1 MIALRDVD
9 SSYGRGSDG
18 MQRHRFLLSLFVLAP
33 VALSGCAIPP
43 AITIASYVLDGVS
56 YAATG
61 KSVSDHGISAVTGRD
76 CATFRLLKGQ
86 NPCRSEPTELR
97 DPAPV
102 EAGQQATLPSGEP
115 APIVAS
121 TSPASTPTAAGA
133 ASAPTRQ
140 RYLVLGSY
148 DSRSGADEIAA
159 QFSDAKAT
167 VFEVKVDGRVA
178 HRVVAGPLSD
188 TEVAELRDR
197 LVAHD
202 GQRAYE
208 INQLALAPERPTAE
222 PGFERH

>member
-1 MIALRDVD
+1 
-9 SSYGRGSDG
+9 
-18 MQRHRFLLSLFVLAP
+18 MQRYRILFVLAP
-33 VALSGCAIPP
+33 ILLGGCAIPP

-61 KSVSDHGISAVTGRD
+61 KSVSDHGISALAGRD
-76 CATFRLLKGQ
+76 CATFRILKGE

-102 EAGQQATLPSGEP
+102 EAGQQATLPTGEP
-115 APIVAS
+115 APMVAS
-121 TSPASTPTAAGA
+121 ASPATTATAPSS
-133 ASAPTRQ
+133 SAPPRQ

-148 DSRSGADEIAA
+148 ETRSGADEVAA
-159 QFSDAKAT
+159 QYSDAKVT
-167 VFEVKVDGRVA
+167 VFDVKVDGRIA

-208 INQLALAPERPTAE
+208 VNQLALAPERPSAE

>member
-1 MIALRDVD
+1 
-9 SSYGRGSDG
+9 
-18 MQRHRFLLSLFVLAP
+18 MQRHRFLIILAP
-33 VALSGCAIPP
+33 ILLSGCAIPP
-43 AITIASYVLDGVS
+43 AISIASYVLDGIS

-61 KSVSDHGISAVTGRD
+61 KSVSDHGISAMAGRD
-76 CATFRLLKGQ
+76 CATFRILKGE
-86 NPCRSEPTELR
+86 NPCRGEPTELR
-97 DPAPV
+97 DPAPI
-102 EAGQQATLPSGEP
+102 EQGQQATLPTGEP
-115 APIVAS
+115 APMVAS
-121 TSPASTPTAAGA
+121 ASPEGAPAAA
-133 ASAPTRQ
+133 IAPTTPPRQ

-159 QFSDAKAT
+159 QFSDTKVT

-188 TEVAELRDR
+188 PEVAELRDR

-208 INQLALAPERPTAE
+208 VNQLALAPEPPRAE

>member
-1 MIALRDVD
+1 MR
-9 SSYGRGSDG
+9 
-18 MQRHRFLLSLFVLAP
+18 RHRLLIIVAP
-33 VALSGCAIPP
+33 ILLSGCAIPP
-43 AITIASYVLDGVS
+43 AISIASYVLDGIS

-61 KSVSDHGISAVTGRD
+61 KSVSDHGISAVAGRD
-76 CATFRLLKGQ
+76 CATFRILKGE
-86 NPCRSEPTELR
+86 NPCRGEPTEIR

-102 EAGQQATLPSGEP
+102 DAGQQATLPTGEP
-115 APIVAS
+115 APMVAS
-121 TSPASTPTAAGA
+121 AAPAPLVA
-133 ASAPTRQ
+133 ASAPSQSVPRQ

-148 DSRSGADEIAA
+148 DSRGGADEIAA
-159 QFSDAKAT
+159 QFSDTKVR
-167 VFEVKVDGRVA
+167 VFEVKMDGRVA

-208 INQLALAPERPTAE
+208 VNQLALAPERPRAE

>member
-1 MIALRDVD
+1 
-9 SSYGRGSDG
+9 
-18 MQRHRFLLSLFVLAP
+18 MQRHPLLFILAP
-33 VALSGCAIPP
+33 ILLSGCAIPP

-61 KSVSDHGISAVTGRD
+61 KSVSDHGISAVAGRD
-76 CATFRLLKGQ
+76 CATFRILKGE
-86 NPCRSEPTELR
+86 NPCRGEPTELR

-102 EAGQQATLPSGEP
+102 EAGEQATLPSGEP
-115 APIVAS
+115 APMVAS
-121 TSPASTPTAAGA
+121 AVPATA
-133 ASAPTRQ
+133 ASAPVSTAAPARQ

-148 DSRSGADEIAA
+148 DSRSGADEIVA
-159 QFSDAKAT
+159 QFADTKVT

-188 TEVAELRDR
+188 TQVAELRDR

-208 INQLALAPERPTAE
+208 VNQLALAPERPRAE